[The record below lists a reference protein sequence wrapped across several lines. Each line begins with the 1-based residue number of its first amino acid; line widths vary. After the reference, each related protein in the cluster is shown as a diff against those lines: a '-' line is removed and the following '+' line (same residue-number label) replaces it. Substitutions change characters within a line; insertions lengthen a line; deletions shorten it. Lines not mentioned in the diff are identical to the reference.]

1 MCFICICITTE
12 ERYASS
18 PAGYACFP
26 FWSFCSHC
34 CCSVFCLSGV
44 LFTAT
49 ASAAIKFNVA
59 NVILCCFTAFIWL
72 FFGLLIGCKVNGG
85 TSLFWLNELVE
96 CSECIFGRPARSSW
110 ARMGDG
116 GDAVMC
122 GGNGP
127 KKLWIHRI
135 AQSNKK
141 GNRVFVWLATSECVL
156 LSVFEIN
163 R

>member
-1 MCFICICITTE
+1 M
-12 ERYASS
+12 
-18 PAGYACFP
+18 
-26 FWSFCSHC
+26 
-34 CCSVFCLSGV
+34 FCLSGV

-49 ASAAIKFNVA
+49 SSAAFKFNVA

-96 CSECIFGRPARSSW
+96 CCECILAFMYT
-110 ARMGDG
+110 RMGDG

-127 KKLWIHRI
+127 KKLRIHRT

>member
-1 MCFICICITTE
+1 M
-12 ERYASS
+12 
-18 PAGYACFP
+18 
-26 FWSFCSHC
+26 
-34 CCSVFCLSGV
+34 FCLSGV

-49 ASAAIKFNVA
+49 ASTAFKFNVA

-96 CSECIFGRPARSSW
+96 CCECILADRRAELMST
-110 ARMGDG
+110 RMGDE

-127 KKLWIHRI
+127 TKLYRYTALHSPI
-135 AQSNKK
+135 KK
-141 GNRVFVWLATSECVL
+141 GIGYLYGWPLQ
-156 LSVFEIN
+156 SVFYYLFLKSIVKQILYMLE
-163 R
+163 RL